1 MIQENVFLKF
11 QLDHAS
17 HGKLKKVCC
26 SVNFVSLEKKNVF
39 SVLIR
44 LQDNSS

>member
-1 MIQENVFLKF
+1 MIQENDFSKY

-26 SVNFVSLEKKNVF
+26 SVNFVSLEKNVF